1 MHSSDSRA
9 AQYALTCV
17 VPQVQFITVL
27 LHLLHTI
34 PTLEKDKTE
43 HVNYCLWSSW
53 SEVMC
58 SQKVFIERER
68 LHTLLWSSLQTSLNR
83 CSLILSPATYSTS
96 LDSPVSLL
104 PLLITSVVLVPS
116 VGGST
121 VAACSHT
128 CTHTHTLLSKDEV
141 VQIATEFS

>member
-9 AQYALTCV
+9 AQYALTCL

-104 PLLITSVVLVPS
+104 PLLITSVGGSTVALVPS
-116 VGGST
+116 

-128 CTHTHTLLSKDEV
+128 CTHTHTHTTKRG
-141 VQIATEFS
+141 